1 VGSMARALLPRTR
14 RRGRS
19 LIVGKVAA
27 ATSDLEVFF
36 MEASEILAY
45 SSSGPAATVRPLR
58 LELTRGSNDL
68 ATFAPN
74 GLVPHGA
81 TPSPLPPGIPGNY
94 RYVCCGRD
102 ALSKLTCSYSLRLAC
117 CCSSESGRA
126 LPALS
131 DCIKVISDNASSAC
145 RRLIL
150 R

>member
-19 LIVGKVAA
+19 LVVGKVAA
-27 ATSDLEVFF
+27 ATSDLDVFF
-36 MEASEILAY
+36 IVASEILMC
-45 SSSGPAATVRPLR
+45 SSNDLEATVRM
-58 LELTRGSNDL
+58 TGSCTMRNETIQGKGCQ
-68 ATFAPN
+68 AV
-74 GLVPHGA
+74 G
-81 TPSPLPPGIPGNY
+81 PSGRERVNY
-94 RYVCCGRD
+94 RYVRCGRD
-102 ALSKLTCSYSLRLAC
+102 ALSKLTCSYTKRLAC

>member
-27 ATSDLEVFF
+27 ATSDLDVFF
-36 MEASEILAY
+36 IVASEILMC
-45 SSSGPAATVRPLR
+45 SSNNRQPPAR
-58 LELTRGSNDL
+58 LWSSL
-68 ATFAPN
+68 
-74 GLVPHGA
+74 
-81 TPSPLPPGIPGNY
+81 SPGTKRDPGNY
-94 RYVCCGRD
+94 RYIRCGRD
-102 ALSKLTCSYSLRLAC
+102 ATSELTCSYSLRLAC

-145 RRLIL
+145 LRLIL